1 MTAAERLRRQLSE
14 MLSREPSLTDDQL
27 RRRISDLLL
36 REEAYLPVD
45 EKLRLAR
52 RLFASFR
59 GLDILQDLMEDEEV
73 TEILVNG
80 PDRIFAERN
89 GQIEETG
96 LRFEDEERLLEVI
109 RQVIAPVNKTANRL
123 RPIAEARLP
132 DGSRVHVM
140 LPPASIDGPCM
151 TIRKFG
157 REPLRMEDLLRL
169 GSLTEE
175 AAAYLKTAVRSR
187 QAIFISGGTGSGKT
201 TFLNVLSAFIAPEE
215 RVITIEDS
223 AELHLQGLPDLVRL
237 EARIADA
244 SGENEISI
252 RDLLKASLRM
262 RPDRII
268 VGEVRSGECLDMLQ
282 AMNTGHEGSLSTGHA
297 NSNRDMLARLETMAL
312 MGGDLPLAA
321 IRSQIASALQL
332 MVHLTRTPDGKRR
345 VAAIDAVAGKKGEE
359 ICLKPVFFTDAKGE
373 LVRADPGASRQEEA

>member
-1 MTAAERLRRQLSE
+1 

-187 QAIFISGGTGSGKT
+187 RAIFISGGTGSGKT